1 MRDLSYVR
9 AEHALIDGV
18 LSQVSTF
25 LARGMSLDQI
35 QQSVDVTRL
44 RAGSP
49 AWSGSALD
57 DAWKTMV
64 RALVERAWHELRGLD

>member
-1 MRDLSYVR
+1 M
-9 AEHALIDGV
+9 
-18 LSQVSTF
+18 
-25 LARGMSLDQI
+25 LDQI
-35 QQSVDVTRL
+35 QQSVDVTGL

-57 DAWKTMV
+57 DAWKTTV